1 MKVLYFAPT
10 STLYGDNIALL
21 NILSVLVKE
30 KGVEPYIIT
39 SRKGEFTDKL
49 DELGYNYSIMKFG
62 QVLWPKLDVFRDY
75 ILWLPRIFLYLLWY
89 NSFIYL
95 FVSVKNIIKNFKPD
109 LIHTNNSCIYTGLL
123 VSKLFGIK
131 HIQHIREFTELSYG
145 RKYFPCKKYFF
156 NKLKI
161 KKNNNIFITKQL
173 KELWNI
179 DDSVLNRVIYD
190 GVFSEKYSIK
200 QNIEKELYFLYV
212 GRLVKDKGILDLL
225 KEFNIFCNYN
235 KNIILKVV
243 GDGADDYKHILKK
256 YVLENNLLDRV
267 EFLGYRKDVYI
278 LMEKAMAVFVPSYF
292 EGFGFIPVEAMI
304 NGALVIVRNTTGLKE
319 QFDNGVEILGEE
331 ICLRFNKNEEISV
344 LMNEIVDNGI
354 EYYYPMIERSQEA
367 VKLYTIGESAN
378 KVYNFYYDILN
389 N

>member
-10 STLYGDNIALL
+10 SNLYGDNIALL
-21 NILSVLVKE
+21 NILSVLTKE
-30 KGVEPYIIT
+30 KGVIPYIIT
-39 SRKGEFTDKL
+39 SRKGDFTAKL
-49 DELGYNYSIMKFG
+49 DELGYNYSTMHFG
-62 QVLWPKLDVFRDY
+62 WVLWPKLDTFRDY

-156 NKLKI
+156 YNLI
-161 KKNNNIFITKQL
+161 KKRNNNIFITKQV
-173 KELWNI
+173 KKLWNLPN
-179 DDSVLNRVIYD
+179 SVSNRVIYD
-190 GVFSEKYSIK
+190 GVFFEKYSIK
-200 QNIEKELYFLYV
+200 KNIEKELYFLYV

-225 KEFNIFCNYN
+225 KEFKVFCNYN
-235 KNIILKVV
+235 KNIALKIV
-243 GDGADDYKHILKK
+243 GDGLDDYKKILEK
-256 YVLENNLLDRV
+256 YILENNLLNRV

-278 LMEKAMAVFVPSYF
+278 LMEKSMAVFVPSYF

-304 NGALVIVRNTTGLKE
+304 NGTLVVARNTTGIKE
-319 QFDNGVEILGEE
+319 QFDNGVEISGAE
-331 ICLRFNKNEEISV
+331 IGLRFNKNEDISV
-344 LMNEIVDNGI
+344 FMKEIVDNGI
-354 EYYYPMIERSQEA
+354 EYYYPMIKRSQE
-367 VKLYTIGESAN
+367 VIKLYTIEKSAN
-378 KVYNFYYDILN
+378 EVYNFYCDILKN
-389 N
+389 